1 MSANPFW
8 GTPAGTR
15 KRWNSPEP
23 GGKKGT
29 AGNDKA
35 LISQGFSDFYGCLR
49 HIKFDLMV
57 EVSKIEPLTIRS
69 MCSILSYGYRIIFNR
84 QPFDEESMKR
94 PILSKVRTILA
105 AHLDLLNDRSLS
117 IGIARDSPRS
127 QITLPAIAQ

>member
-1 MSANPFW
+1 MEANPFW
-8 GTPAGTR
+8 GTPASTR
-15 KRWNSPEP
+15 KRRKSPEP
-23 GGKKGT
+23 GGKERDDHKRRYPDFSG
-29 AGNDKA
+29 
-35 LISQGFSDFYGCLR
+35 LSDFNGCLR
-49 HIKFDLMV
+49 HIKFGLMV

-69 MCSILSYGYRIIFNR
+69 MCSILSYGYRTIFNR

-127 QITLPAIAQ
+127 QITLPVIAQ